1 MKSKADYGRRSVTD
15 LITRARK
22 EWLEVHKSPEDA
34 PDGEAWHYT
43 LPCPQDVVA
52 ALLDVLASY
61 IRTCDSIECVMPCCQ
76 TPAYK
81 PHKGTCPILVAE
93 AALSKALEEK

>member
-1 MKSKADYGRRSVTD
+1 MTD

-43 LPCPQDVVA
+43 LPCPPEVVA
-52 ALLDVLASY
+52 ALLDVLENLVQRDVRMS
-61 IRTCDSIECVMPCCQ
+61 Q
-76 TPAYK
+76 TGEQALRAL
-81 PHKGTCPILVAE
+81 GVIAE
-93 AALSKALEEK
+93 ALEEK

>member
-1 MKSKADYGRRSVTD
+1 MTD

-43 LPCPQDVVA
+43 LPCPTAVVS
-52 ALLDVLASY
+52 ALLDVLENLVQRDVRMS
-61 IRTCDSIECVMPCCQ
+61 Q
-76 TPAYK
+76 TGEQALRAL
-81 PHKGTCPILVAE
+81 GAIAE
-93 AALSKALEEK
+93 ALEEK

>member
-1 MKSKADYGRRSVTD
+1 MTD

-43 LPCPQDVVA
+43 LPCPPEVVA
-52 ALLDVLASY
+52 ALLNALEVSIDADGCPDCG
-61 IRTCDSIECVMPCCQ
+61 RTQWQEHSSDCRVAATYRAIE
-76 TPAYK
+76 
-81 PHKGTCPILVAE
+81 
-93 AALSKALEEK
+93 KALEEK

>member
-1 MKSKADYGRRSVTD
+1 MMTD
-15 LITRARK
+15 LIARARK

-52 ALLDVLASY
+52 ALLDVLENLVQRDVRMSQTGGQA
-61 IRTCDSIECVMPCCQ
+61 IRALAAIE
-76 TPAYK
+76 
-81 PHKGTCPILVAE
+81 
-93 AALSKALEEK
+93 KALEEK